1 MVSRCERTGVYPWTV
16 DFLIG
21 GGIGMDE
28 SEQLLMTN
36 RFESKTLSHE
46 LKCYTLGLKNE
57 LKRLPRSKKRTK
69 KYFILIR
76 HLVLN
81 ELTVF
86 IKLL

>member
-16 DFLIG
+16 DLG

-46 LKCYTLGLKNE
+46 LKRY
-57 LKRLPRSKKRTK
+57 RSYLPW
-69 KYFILIR
+69 
-76 HLVLN
+76 V
-81 ELTVF
+81 
-86 IKLL
+86 